1 MSVESNLASFWYC
14 FTELCDWFILKTCAT
29 YSTIQP
35 ITCKTT
41 KTNCALAARVFP
53 RLPMS
58 MSNCSEFPLVHC
70 VLCISGCNWPCYS
83 L

>member
-1 MSVESNLASFWYC
+1 MSVESNLASFWCC

-53 RLPMS
+53 RVKLFRVPIGS
-58 MSNCSEFPLVHC
+58 LCSLH
-70 VLCISGCNWPCYS
+70 LR